1 MQLSTIPFLIA
12 GLFGFVGWLALRATP
27 TIPITPLPPDFR
39 LPSTPFFLE
48 N

>member
-27 TIPITPLPPDFR
+27 TIPLCRLITDFPQPP
-39 LPSTPFFLE
+39 FLE
-48 N
+48 T